1 MISGSVRDGW
11 LAFTKPLEGYVPWP
25 YLDVRGLVTI
35 GYGCLVDPISRAAI
49 AGIPDDVW
57 RAVKAMAPGMA
68 ATRYDHGWRATQDQ
82 LQAVALA
89 RLDADVPALESFF
102 GDLSSYPEQ
111 VQYVVCSLDWA
122 CGAGWHVEFPR
133 GSAALLRHDWA
144 AAAQELVIT
153 TAGNPGV
160 APRNAKDHALL
171 VSLLAAA

>member
-57 RAVKAMAPGMA
+57 RAVKAMPGAMA
-68 ATRYDHGWRATQDQ
+68 ATRYDQGWRATQEQ

-102 GDLSSYPEQ
+102 GDLSAYPEQ
-111 VQYVVCSLDWA
+111 VQLVVCSLDWA
-122 CGAGWHVEFPR
+122 CGAGWPNEFPR
-133 GSAALLRHDWA
+133 GSAALKAGDWA
-144 AAAQELVIT
+144 AAAAELHIRED
-153 TAGNPGV
+153 GNQGV
-160 APRNAKDHALL
+160 APRNARDRALL